1 MKYLL
6 SIVLLALIGFTTPK
20 KTIPAY
26 DWGSVSAEPDLSWA
40 DQVGAQRTP
49 HVRAKRSKCFITAS
63 GWNDSLRIENF
74 YLFNIRAQVKTAG
87 KIVYGKKVRLSE
99 IYLEVEDKSQV
110 RQEYNID
117 SKIEI
122 SYQ

>member
-1 MKYLL
+1 MIVYVLRTSIYL
-6 SIVLLALIGFTTPK
+6 IF
-20 KTIPAY
+20 
-26 DWGSVSAEPDLSWA
+26 E
-40 DQVGAQRTP
+40 
-49 HVRAKRSKCFITAS
+49 H
-63 GWNDSLRIENF
+63 E
-74 YLFNIRAQVKTAG
+74 VKTAG